1 MGFTVDKSRK
11 SELACTFAA
20 LILNDDKAPITDEN
34 IKKLISAA
42 GIADVEPYWPGLM
55 AGLLEGEDVS
65 ALLLAGGGG
74 GSAGGDAGAAGGD
87 AAAAAAE
94 PEPEPEEEEEEEEAD
109 MGFSLFD

>member
-1 MGFTVDKSRK
+1 MFIHNKAQLVRYT
-11 SELACTFAA
+11 
-20 LILNDDKAPITDEN
+20 LIYASLPSLPIT
-34 IKKLISAA
+34 IL
-42 GIADVEPYWPGLM
+42 

-87 AAAAAAE
+87 AAAAAE